1 MAIPSVIDVDSFL
14 APFEGENP
22 SGQNLKSLLDR
33 EGKNVLDLLAEAQRE
48 EEAAVEGGDSKRADW
63 NKVFQLSSKALK
75 EQGKDIDAAVAF
87 ARSAVKIKG
96 WAAIPQV
103 LQLVRRLHENFWD
116 TFYPKLDEEDWANV
130 RVAKLTMLE
139 VETSLPLLI
148 RDLPILP
155 KAEGKEFSWL
165 GRNLLSRQVKGD
177 EAEKY
182 QSDFDIMT
190 KALANGKR
198 EFFENLYYILTA
210 ADEECAALK
219 AMAAEKYAPPDDFRD
234 IADYPPNF
242 DPIKNAIGDCMRFVR
257 EALSMKGGIPGEGA
271 DAAGEESA
279 DGEGAT
285 GGGGGGGFSGSP
297 GNRAQAIAKL
307 REVAEYF
314 RVSEPHN
321 PAAPLV
327 LRAAKWAEMPLEQWL
342 AEVVKDPGVLGGLH
356 ELLGIQHQPE

>member
-22 SGQNLKSLLDR
+22 SGQNLKSVMDR
-33 EGKNVLDLLAEAQRE
+33 EGKNVLDLLAESQRE

-75 EQGKDIDAAVAF
+75 EQSKDIDAAVAF
-87 ARSAVKIKG
+87 AKSAVKLKG

-116 TFYPKLDEEDWANV
+116 TFYPQLDEEDWANV
-130 RVAKLTMLE
+130 RIAKLTMLE
-139 VETSLPLLI
+139 VETALPLMI

-155 KAEGKEFSWL
+155 KTEGKEFSWL

-190 KALANGKR
+190 KALTNGKR
-198 EFFENLYYILTA
+198 EFFENLFHILTA
-210 ADEECAALK
+210 ADQECAALK
-219 AMAAEKYAPPDDFRD
+219 AMAAEKYTAPDNFAD

-242 DPIKNAIGDCMRFVR
+242 DPIKNALNDCLRFVR
-257 EALSMKGGIPGEGA
+257 EALSVKGGIPGEGA
-271 DAAGEESA
+271 DALGEEGFE
-279 DGEGAT
+279 GESGT
-285 GGGGGGGFSGSP
+285 GDGGGGFSGSP

-342 AEVVKDPGVLGGLH
+342 AEVVKDPAVLGGLH
-356 ELLGIQHQPE
+356 ELLGIQNQGE